1 MSSDQ
6 GDAVAPKKKGKH
18 GGKRNPPGGR
28 PRVGTGNG
36 ARLTIATRERI
47 RGARLVQILEQ
58 VAEGKKHVEP
68 HQVTA
73 ALGLLKFQLPTLAS
87 QDITSGGEPLTIER
101 VEFKRRG

>member
-1 MSSDQ
+1 MADDQ
-6 GDAVAPKKKGKH
+6 TVAPAKKKR
-18 GGKRNPPGGR
+18 GGKRPGAGR

-58 VAEGKKHVEP
+58 VAEGKKRVEP

-73 ALGLLKFQLPTLAS
+73 ALGLLRFQLPALTA